1 MEKDTKTVI
10 KAVNVDG
17 GVSNS
22 DILIQ
27 YLADFS
33 SIPVVRSVEPDM
45 SATGAAYMA
54 GIGCG
59 FWKNENELRSL
70 KGNATTFTPS
80 MDETTRQTKLKR
92 WNRTIRCLLKLDK
105 KPMMGTDDGIPSVSG
120 VNAAV

>member
-1 MEKDTKTVI
+1 MSPRGAGARPKF

-33 SIPVVRSVEPDM
+33 SVPVVRSAEPDM

-59 FWKNENELRSL
+59 FWKDENELRSL
-70 KGNATTFTPS
+70 KGGSTVFTPS
-80 MDETTRQTKLKR
+80 MDESTRQARLKR

-105 KPMMGTDDGIPSVSG
+105 KPMMGFRPYQD
-120 VNAAV
+120 